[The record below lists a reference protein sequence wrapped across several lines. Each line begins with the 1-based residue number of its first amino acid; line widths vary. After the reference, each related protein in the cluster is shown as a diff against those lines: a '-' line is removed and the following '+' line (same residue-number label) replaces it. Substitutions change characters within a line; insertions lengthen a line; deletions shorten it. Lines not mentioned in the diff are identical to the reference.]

1 MADLPSE
8 DHIELSGCEIYDES
22 RYQDHELIWISSDE
36 EAPTVAQ
43 TAESLGATFLNP
55 WDVCG
60 SEARA
65 SDSAAEVLC
74 IIPDFAR
81 HPSSNTDLTLLPSG
95 GSNGYSS
102 AGILFGS
109 ILPSY
114 KPFAEF
120 NLTRRLFRVAALV
133 SVLLIGSLLPSI
145 LGHLR
150 PNWVKASAVVGGPS
164 TASRSAGGHMSRPV
178 RVLTV
183 MAGRQETLKDLTVR
197 YAGHFDD
204 DLFEE
209 IRKLNPDLKD
219 PDHLEDGQ
227 LIRIPLRAST
237 PIH

>member
-8 DHIELSGCEIYDES
+8 DHIELSESEIYDES
-22 RYQDHELIWISSDE
+22 RYPDHDLIWLSSDE

-43 TAESLGATFLNP
+43 TAESLETTFLNP

-65 SDSAAEVLC
+65 SDSEVLC

-81 HPSSNTDLTLLPSG
+81 HPSSSTDQTLLPSG
-95 GSNGYSS
+95 GSNGNGP

-109 ILPSY
+109 ILSSY

-145 LGHLR
+145 LGRLR

-183 MAGRQETLKDLTVR
+183 MAGRQETVKDLSVR
-197 YAGHFDD
+197 YVGHFDE

-227 LIRIPLRAST
+227 LIRIPLQAAT

>member
-22 RYQDHELIWISSDE
+22 RYQDHELIWLSSDE

-43 TAESLGATFLNP
+43 TAESVGTTSLNP

-60 SEARA
+60 SQARA

-81 HPSSNTDLTLLPSG
+81 HPFSNTDLTLLPRG
-95 GSNGYSS
+95 GSNDYGS

-109 ILPSY
+109 LLSSY

-150 PNWVKASAVVGGPS
+150 PNWVKASAPVGSPS
-164 TASRSAGGHMSRPV
+164 TTSRSAGRPMSSPV

-183 MAGRQETLKDLTVR
+183 MAGRQETVKDISIR
-197 YAGHFDD
+197 YVGHFDD

-227 LIRIPLRAST
+227 LIRIPLRATT